1 MLCITQFI
9 TSIIYI
15 IKDVKKDKIP
25 TLFKKYVK
33 LYNSSLKLIKLNR

>member
-9 TSIIYI
+9 ASTIYI

-25 TLFKKYVK
+25 TVFKKYAK
-33 LYNSSLKLIKLNR
+33 LYNSSLKLVKLNI